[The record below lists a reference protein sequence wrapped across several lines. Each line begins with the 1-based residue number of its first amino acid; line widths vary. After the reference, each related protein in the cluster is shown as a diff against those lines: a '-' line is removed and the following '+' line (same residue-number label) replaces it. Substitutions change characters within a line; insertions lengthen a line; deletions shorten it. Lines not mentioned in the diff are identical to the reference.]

1 MRHLYQKGLLD
12 PDSQT
17 QGYDGMQED
26 YQNGGAF
33 LNVFNFLGSTFYNS
47 DSHAQEGKAMYP
59 CPPEDAAPICYGQ
72 NIYGGNRIWSI
83 GAKTEYPE
91 LCMAILNW
99 LSTPE
104 GRMTAEYGPK
114 DVCWYYDENGKTQF
128 TDLGRAAK
136 TDISTQMSDGYS
148 GTFDDGSFKMNNT
161 TWAIDSLNP
170 DSMDDE
176 EAKVIFCSRGGY
188 GAVHLIG
195 KLDFTKFRQHP
206 KWLIGFSDITALHN
220 LFQQNGFASLHA
232 PMARHLTVEPEDDF
246 CTQALKDIL
255 FGQAL
260 GGTEAFSYVCPGHK
274 LNHKGEGKGVLRGGN
289 LSVFYGLRGTP
300 YDIPAEGTILFIEDV
315 GERPHAV
322 ERMMYNL
329 KLGGVL
335 DKLSGLIIGQFTEY
349 EENKSLG
356 KDLYGALADLVKEYD
371 YPICFDFPVGHV
383 SMNVPLINGAAVTLK
398 VGKKEVK
405 LSFNTERE

>member
-1 MRHLYQKGLLD
+1 
-12 PDSQT
+12 
-17 QGYDGMQED
+17 
-26 YQNGGAF
+26 
-33 LNVFNFLGSTFYNS
+33 
-47 DSHAQEGKAMYP
+47 
-59 CPPEDAAPICYGQ
+59 
-72 NIYGGNRIWSI
+72 
-83 GAKTEYPE
+83 
-91 LCMAILNW
+91 
-99 LSTPE
+99 
-104 GRMTAEYGPK
+104 
-114 DVCWYYDENGKTQF
+114 
-128 TDLGRAAK
+128 
-136 TDISTQMSDGYS
+136 
-148 GTFDDGSFKMNNT
+148 
-161 TWAIDSLNP
+161 
-170 DSMDDE
+170 
-176 EAKVIFCSRGGY
+176 
-188 GAVHLIG
+188 
-195 KLDFTKFRQHP
+195 
-206 KWLIGFSDITALHN
+206 
-220 LFQQNGFASLHA
+220 
-232 PMARHLTVEPEDDF
+232 MARHLTVEPEDDF

-371 YPICFDFPVGHV
+371 YPICFDFP
-383 SMNVPLINGAAVTLK
+383 SDMSA
-398 VGKKEVK
+398 
-405 LSFNTERE
+405 

>member
-1 MRHLYQKGLLD
+1 MARHGGVQRREAILLEQIMEGGDVTESDEPFGMLPELGKIQFAYQ
-12 PDSQT
+12 
-17 QGYDGMQED
+17 MH
-26 YQNGGAF
+26 
-33 LNVFNFLGSTFYNS
+33 GSVT
-47 DSHAQEGKAMYP
+47 
-59 CPPEDAAPICYGQ
+59 APT
-72 NIYGGNRIWSI
+72 
-83 GAKTEYPE
+83 TEYDFGFFIVHGFLQE
-91 LCMAILNW
+91 A
-99 LSTPE
+99 
-104 GRMTAEYGPK
+104 
-114 DVCWYYDENGKTQF
+114 
-128 TDLGRAAK
+128 
-136 TDISTQMSDGYS
+136 
-148 GTFDDGSFKMNNT
+148 
-161 TWAIDSLNP
+161 
-170 DSMDDE
+170 MDDE